1 MNTTLLLSIAS
12 LIFIADIGAQNPDP
26 RRAEARELMEKA
38 QRAKAEG
45 RGGEAEELMRK
56 AKELQG
62 AHGGHDDG
70 KMDRARHEAVAREIE
85 ELHRAGKHEEAER
98 LKRKLAGA
106 GPGPGRPA
114 EARERLAHVSQAIE
128 HARAA
133 GLKEEAAHL
142 EQAARKMKEE
152 LARHSETAHGGP
164 MPAEFPPAPIR
175 ELHEA
180 MERMQG
186 QMEKLSRAMGE
197 LREQVHA
204 QQRGAEKKR
213 PE

>member
-1 MNTTLLLSIAS
+1 MKKTLLLSIAS

-85 ELHRAGKHEEAER
+85 ELHRAGKHDEAER

-114 EARERLAHVSQAIE
+114 EARERLAHISQAIE

-142 EQAARKMKEE
+142 EQAARRMKEE
-152 LARHSETAHGGP
+152 LARRSETVHGEP
-164 MPAEFPPAPIR
+164 MPIR

-204 QQRGAEKKR
+204 LQRGTEKKR